1 MNDFWQIQNDCAAQ
15 GQTAER
21 KVKGNLKK
29 WTASVL
35 KDRNNDK
42 TLLRNFVSSIHNS
55 PLAVFDEGAYVAY
68 LVRLEEDGG

>member
-1 MNDFWQIQNDCAAQ
+1 MTSGKYRMIVLHRVK
-15 GQTAER
+15 TAEP

-29 WTASVL
+29 WYASVL

-55 PLAVFDEGAYVAY
+55 Q
-68 LVRLEEDGG
+68 